1 MTENG
6 TIRLFP
12 RGPYFVE
19 IPQIPSPS
27 PRTRFVSLRITPG
40 RLDLPSK
47 GFKIEAE
54 MDRKRGDEFV
64 SIVSNPAWLFVISSA
79 IAVVGIVL
87 SFKLSVSNLLSAEN
101 SGEETLRA
109 GFQKEF
115 IRFITRLLF
124 IEALPLIL
132 TVWGIIQIFDSVEV
146 EVEIPLIL
154 VFLILVFGWIQIF
167 LTRSQVMRDP
177 HSSASLNRHVSN
189 FSMITIAL
197 ASALPLISLMMLIMK
212 LADLV

>member
-1 MTENG
+1 M
-6 TIRLFP
+6 
-12 RGPYFVE
+12 
-19 IPQIPSPS
+19 
-27 PRTRFVSLRITPG
+27 
-40 RLDLPSK
+40 
-47 GFKIEAE
+47 
-54 MDRKRGDEFV
+54 